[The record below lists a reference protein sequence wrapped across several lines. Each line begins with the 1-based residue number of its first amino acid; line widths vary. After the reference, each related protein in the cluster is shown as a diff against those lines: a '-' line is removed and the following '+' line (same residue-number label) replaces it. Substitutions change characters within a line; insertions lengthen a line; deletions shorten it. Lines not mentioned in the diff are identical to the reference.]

1 MNRKEKEQEK
11 AKTSRAVMS
20 AGLGG
25 FILGALTV
33 LFIVWAYAGFRTESG
48 LPTAATAV
56 NPDQVHVQPAP
67 AETPPALPAAPPSG
81 NQPGSQPEAGSAR
94 PWVTG
99 PSTNP
104 TPASPAPTPRPG
116 SESPD
121 LRQRN
126 LVLPVQG
133 ITPEKLQNTYDDAR
147 SGGRVHEAIDILA
160 PRNTPVLAV
169 EDGRVAKL
177 FTSKQG
183 GLTIYQFDPTE
194 TYAYY
199 YAHLERYADGVKEG
213 VVLRRGQLIGYVG
226 TSGNAPP
233 ETPHLHFAIF
243 RLTPEKRWWEGDPI
257 NPFAILGGRG
267 TDRVEPAR

>member
-1 MNRKEKEQEK
+1 MTRKEKEKEK

-25 FILGALTV
+25 FVLGALTV
-33 LFIVWAYAGFRTESG
+33 LFIVWAYTGFRTESG
-48 LPTAATAV
+48 LPTVAPAA
-56 NPDQVHVQPAP
+56 NPAQVQVRSAP
-67 AETPPALPAAPPSG
+67 AETPPALPATPPAPTG
-81 NQPGSQPEAGSAR
+81 EGGAR
-94 PWVTG
+94 PWMAGPVTA
-99 PSTNP
+99 P
-104 TPASPAPTPRPG
+104 TPASPAPTPQPG
-116 SESPD
+116 SASPD

-147 SGGRVHEAIDILA
+147 GSGRVHEAIDIMA

-199 YAHLERYADGVKEG
+199 YAHLEHYAEG
-213 VVLRRGQLIGYVG
+213 VREGIVLRRGQVIGYVG
-226 TSGNAPP
+226 TSGNAAPDG
-233 ETPHLHFAIF
+233 PHLHFAIF

-257 NPFAILGGRG
+257 NPFPVLGGGRIA
-267 TDRVEPAR
+267 DRLEPAR

>member
-1 MNRKEKEQEK
+1 MSTNGKNEK
-11 AKTSRAVMS
+11 KTHRGVMP
-20 AGLGG
+20 AALGG
-25 FILGALTV
+25 FVLGALTV
-33 LFIVWAYAGFRTESG
+33 LFIVWAYSGFRTEGG
-48 LPTAATAV
+48 LPSAAPGGQANVT
-56 NPDQVHVQPAP
+56 VQPAP
-67 AETPPALPAAPPSG
+67 AETPPALPANPSAG
-81 NQPGSQPEAGSAR
+81 GAQTGSGPSR
-94 PWVTG
+94 PWVQA
-99 PSTNP
+99 S
-104 TPASPAPTPRPG
+104 PASPAPTPSPG
-116 SESPD
+116 AESPD

-133 ITPEKLQNTYDDAR
+133 VTPEKLQNTFEDSR
-147 SGGRVHEAIDILA
+147 SGGRAHEAIDILA

-194 TYAYY
+194 AYAYY

-213 VVLRRGQLIGYVG
+213 IVLRRGQLIGYVG

-243 RLTPEKRWWEGDPI
+243 RLTPEKRWWEGDPL
-257 NPFAILGGRG
+257 NPFAILGGGRAA
-267 TDRVEPAR
+267 DRVEPAR